1 MEDPGTIFS
10 PLSFCIRV
18 MLETVFDGW
27 DSMSSS
33 QREDPEGG
41 ATLSILWFIWAR
53 EECREPFTIG
63 RDHWL
68 ICGRIL
74 FSRNSLA
81 QSSKSSRFFCSY
93 LELFHR
99 KRSICLSY
107 RRIIEIRV
115 DWIPLHEG
123 VLNRKAAS

>member
-81 QSSKSSRFFCSY
+81 FSHPKVPDSSAVTLNFFTGKDQY
-93 LELFHR
+93 
-99 KRSICLSY
+99 
-107 RRIIEIRV
+107 
-115 DWIPLHEG
+115 
-123 VLNRKAAS
+123 ASHIGE